1 MTVAIRFGG
10 EVGSECSFDSVDSR
24 RGAGDRREV
33 AEMAGS
39 ECNDHEPVVVAGDEI
54 DSVRAVDGV
63 SAGLATATVHLYL
76 GEVTEGSRGGQCDVF
91 EWERDPR
98 SMSGRVTLAH
108 CGSDRQGGVEPH
120 ATSQA
125 GSAWLTTPA

>member
-24 RGAGDRREV
+24 RGAGDRRKV

-39 ECNDHEPVVVAGDEI
+39 ESNDHEPFVVAGDEI

-63 SAGLATATVHLYL
+63 SAGLATATVHLYF

-91 EWERDPR
+91 ER
-98 SMSGRVTLAH
+98 SEEH
-108 CGSDRQGGVEPH
+108 
-120 ATSQA
+120 TSELQSLMRNSYA
-125 GSAWLTTPA
+125 VFCFKTNN